1 MKCNRAILYPLSV
14 ILLFIAAGC
23 AALGLVASAIPV
35 TVHAKYAGLQ
45 GQTVGVMVWADHGIL
60 IDWDPIRLDL
70 ANAIQEGLLQRAKAD
85 EMKGTTFP
93 WKPASI
99 IRYQR
104 DHPATESLPVTQ
116 VAPSLQVTR
125 LIYVE
130 VQQFRT
136 RPTTIELFRGD
147 ATISLKVI
155 EVNPNGGTAH
165 VAYTE
170 DNIHV
175 TFPHNAPQDGEPNL
189 GDYKTYVGTVAA
201 LSNEVVNR
209 LTTHEEERE
218 H

>member
-1 MKCNRAILYPLSV
+1 
-14 ILLFIAAGC
+14 
-23 AALGLVASAIPV
+23 
-35 TVHAKYAGLQ
+35 VHAKYAGLQ

-70 ANAIQEGLLQRAKAD
+70 ANAIQEGLLQRSKAD